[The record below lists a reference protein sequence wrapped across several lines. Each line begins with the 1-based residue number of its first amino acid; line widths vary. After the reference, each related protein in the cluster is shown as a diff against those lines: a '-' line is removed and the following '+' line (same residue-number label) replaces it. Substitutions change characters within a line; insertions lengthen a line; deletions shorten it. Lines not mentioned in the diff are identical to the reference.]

1 MLILLAADAPAASE
15 ASGKLEDGR
24 KEVPRDRRWCASR
37 GAPAPVVTVR
47 GGCTAERRVNEQ
59 RLERLGEDSRRRW
72 SLRVDL
78 EAGSRL
84 GAREKRGGDQVA
96 GGGQNGRMGHPP

>member
-1 MLILLAADAPAASE
+1 MLILLAAGAPAASE

-24 KEVPRDRRWCASR
+24 KEVPRDRRWCASS

-59 RLERLGEDSRRRW
+59 RHERLGEDSRRRW

-84 GAREKRGGDQVA
+84 GVRGKRGGDQVEVFAAA
-96 GGGQNGRMGHPP
+96 GRK